1 MTDEIASS
9 LFGRTRRNILALLF
23 GRPDEAFYLRQV
35 ARETGAGVG
44 AVQRELAGLT
54 RAGLI
59 TRTPRGIQVFFQ
71 ADRSS
76 PVFSEIKSL
85 MEKTTGLADVV
96 RSALAELD
104 ARGLVAFAFLYGS
117 VATGTHGPSSDVDL
131 MIIGDTKL
139 LELIPAVREAQ
150 DRLGREINPTVYPV
164 AELQDRLKAR
174 DHFISRVLERP
185 KIMLIGTENELERLA
200 GESLAR

>member
-185 KIMLIGTENELERLA
+185 KIMLIGTENELEKLA

>member
-23 GRPDEAFYLRQV
+23 GRPDETFYLRQV

-54 RAGLI
+54 KAGLI
-59 TRTPRGIQVFFQ
+59 TRTPRGKQVFFQ

-104 ARGLVAFAFLYGS
+104 ARGLVSFAFLYGS

-185 KIMLIGTENELERLA
+185 KIMLIGTENELEKLA

>member
-104 ARGLVAFAFLYGS
+104 ARGLVSFAFLYGS

-185 KIMLIGTENELERLA
+185 KIMLIGTENELEKLA
-200 GESLAR
+200 GVSLAR

>member
-23 GRPDEAFYLRQV
+23 GRPDESFYLRQV

-44 AVQRELAGLT
+44 AAQRELAGLT

-59 TRTPRGIQVFFQ
+59 TRTPRGKQVFFQ

-104 ARGLVAFAFLYGS
+104 ARGLVSFAFLYGS

-139 LELIPAVREAQ
+139 LELVPAVREAQ

-185 KIMLIGTENELERLA
+185 KIMLIGTENELEKLA

>member
-1 MTDEIASS
+1 MTDRIASS

-54 RAGLI
+54 KAGLI
-59 TRTPRGIQVFFQ
+59 TRTPRGKQVYFQ

-96 RSALAELD
+96 RSALAELE
-104 ARGLVAFAFLYGS
+104 ARGLVSLAFLYGS

-185 KIMLIGTENELERLA
+185 KIMLIGTENELEKLA

>member
-185 KIMLIGTENELERLA
+185 KIMLIGTENELEKLA
-200 GESLAR
+200 GVSLAR

>member
-23 GRPDEAFYLRQV
+23 GRPDEAFYLRQL

-150 DRLGREINPTVYPV
+150 DRLGREINPSVYPV